1 MSMFLL
7 LLGAV
12 AMVFCAVVYP
22 WHCLAY
28 VCFCGSVLA
37 FLSVANRPPPV
48 RFETERERD
57 KRIAKKRKG

>member
-7 LLGAV
+7 FLGAV

-28 VCFCGSVLA
+28 VCFCGMVLA
-37 FLSVANRPPPV
+37 VTYRRHRPRPL
-48 RFETERERD
+48 RFETERESKARL
-57 KRIAKKRKG
+57 AKERKG